1 MKGLQQTLYCIT
13 MSLCITCIWT
23 CGHLRILAQHFKSC
37 EYWRGGWGDF
47 VLQHLCITGASS
59 ANSALFLR
67 SHFAISS
74 VVMFFFSAGGNMPGK
89 SWQLTGRE
97 PRTIR
102 KRLQTRLFFYL
113 FLCCWI
119 LFLMDAWPVQAGGA
133 LVESWVLSW
142 GMRLMEYSNYHS
154 ASWISNCT
162 IFLHLQLWLHQAS
175 WFSANGKLSWPT
187 LRSLP
192 SWSEPGPFGVALSAN
207 LIRRI
212 AMKLVQL
219 RMRWPR
225 TDRPLG
231 FCLDNSQSV
240 EFELT
245 NTVLYNLFDCPW
257 CDLKSGC
264 RGSISLSLPS
274 A

>member
-142 GMRLMEYSNYHS
+142 EWDWWNTVTTILRHESPTAQYFYTFNSLTSPSFMVFCQRQALMANAEVTAELIWTWAFRCSPQRQFDS
-154 ASWISNCT
+154 QDR
-162 IFLHLQLWLHQAS
+162 QLA
-175 WFSANGKLSWPT
+175 P
-187 LRSLP
+187 
-192 SWSEPGPFGVALSAN
+192 
-207 LIRRI
+207 
-212 AMKLVQL
+212 L

-225 TDRPLG
+225 TDCPLG

-245 NTVLYNLFDCPW
+245 NTVLYNLFDCLFDVW
-257 CDLKSGC
+257 S
-264 RGSISLSLPS
+264 
-274 A
+274 